1 MTLKERIAYIKGLAD
16 GLALDENKAE
26 VKVINEMLNMLED
39 VAFAV
44 TDVEDLYDELSQQVD
59 EIDED
64 LATIEEDFYCDD
76 CEDCD
81 CDGDC
86 QMCDEDCMPF
96 EDEDNP
102 DYEVKCPE
110 CDAEIVVDE
119 DTLLE
124 GEISCPNCGN
134 TLEFDFSSLFGE
146 DGCVC
151 GDPDCKDCQ

>member
-16 GLALDENKAE
+16 GLVLDENKAE

-44 TDVEDLYDELSQQVD
+44 TDSENLYNELSKQVD
-59 EIDED
+59 EIDEV
-64 LATIEEDFYCDD
+64 LAAVEDDFYCDD
-76 CEDCD
+76 YDCN
-81 CDGDC
+81 GDC
-86 QMCDEDCMPF
+86 KMCDEDCLSF

-110 CDAEIVVDE
+110 CDSEIVVDE

-124 GEISCPNCGN
+124 GEIACPNCGN
-134 TLEFDFSSLFGE
+134 TIEFDFSNLFDE

-151 GDPDCKDCQ
+151 GNSECKDCQ

>member
-16 GLALDENKAE
+16 GLALDESKAE

-64 LATIEEDFYCDD
+64 LATVEEDFYCDD
-76 CEDCD
+76 CD

-86 QMCDEDCMPF
+86 EMSDEDCIPF
-96 EDEDNP
+96 EDEENP

-124 GEISCPNCGN
+124 GEIACPNCGN
-134 TLEFDFSSLFGE
+134 T
-146 DGCVC
+146 
-151 GDPDCKDCQ
+151 